1 MIAEKV
7 ATFGKGGNLKDKARK
22 LPGRR
27 GREYQGGAAALVP
40 GNQAAAARAAA
51 RRVLPARAG
60 MWQSPQT

>member
-22 LPGRR
+22 PPGR
-27 GREYQGGAAALVP
+27 GRERERGARPA

-51 RRVLPARAG
+51 RRGLPARAG
-60 MWQSPQT
+60 LWQNPAT